1 MLVPWYI
8 PFTKIFLLNMCIIYA
23 YFRILNKNKNDLKC
37 IVALILFNLIMSSFY
52 IVIKCHIEKP
62 FVYLIYYIAFSVNFS
77 AITNNN
83 FLKGV
88 ALTAISIA
96 ISLIS
101 MLIATVITFVIYKI
115 AEGELT
121 SETTIEYLIIGIIQ
135 FLLIFSI
142 LFLLIYLFFKIERFK
157 YGFSFLQGK
166 ETMNKENTS
175 KIGILVSSIIIA
187 ISLVLSIYSR
197 TTSKILIAILIL
209 GGILM
214 IYWIKKSITKYYKEK
229 MKERTVEIQ
238 QEQIKQQDE
247 KIKNLQTELADVL
260 QINHKYSHRISAMEK
275 AVTKL
280 GTKLQANEEFAEE
293 YGDILS
299 SIKKLSKEYKEEVAS
314 VIKETKLPKTNIFS
328 IDNLLEYMK
337 QESEKDKIDFEL
349 NLDFDVSEILETK
362 IPQSKLETMIADHI
376 RDAII
381 AINCSD
387 NKKRKIKVVLDKED
401 NNYQIKFYDTGIE
414 FEIETLSNLGLKRI
428 TTHKSAGGSGIG
440 FMTTFET
447 LKQCKASLIIEE
459 YSDLEYTKAVIIKFN
474 NKNEYRI
481 HSYRAEEIKNKIK
494 DNRIIIE

>member
-1 MLVPWYI
+1 MQNCLMIIKMFFINICSNYTMI
-8 PFTKIFLLNMCIIYA
+8 KINNYRNITLLQ
-23 YFRILNKNKNDLKC
+23 KC
-37 IVALILFNLIMSSFY
+37 LLLMMDILFA
-52 IVIKCHIEKP
+52 V
-62 FVYLIYYIAFSVNFS
+62 VYLILRQRLEILIAFIFCY
-77 AITNNN
+77 
-83 FLKGV
+83 FLYS
-88 ALTAISIA
+88 LA
-96 ISLIS
+96 ISLTVNTNILHGLVSNIIS
-101 MLIATVITFVIYKI
+101 VSFSLIAMFVSTIINFIIYKLMFFDI
-115 AEGELT
+115 
-121 SETTIEYLIIGIIQ
+121 TIETIIEYVTIGIIQ
-135 FLLIFSI
+135 
-142 LFLLIYLFFKIERFK
+142 FLLIYLFFKIERFK

-187 ISLVLSIYSR
+187 ISLVLSTYSR

-337 QESEKDKIDFEL
+337 QESEKDKIDFKL
-349 NLDFDVSEILETK
+349 NLDFDINEILETK
-362 IPQSKLETMIADHI
+362 IPQNKLETMLADHI

-381 AINCSD
+381 AINCSE
-387 NKKRKIKVVLDKED
+387 NKDRRIKVVLDKED

-428 TTHKSAGGSGIG
+428 TTHKSAGGSGIE

-459 YSDLEYTKAVIIKFN
+459 YSDLEYTKAVIIKFD

>member
-1 MLVPWYI
+1 MQNCLMIIKMFFINICSNYTMI
-8 PFTKIFLLNMCIIYA
+8 KINNYRNITLLQ
-23 YFRILNKNKNDLKC
+23 KC
-37 IVALILFNLIMSSFY
+37 LLLMMDILFA
-52 IVIKCHIEKP
+52 V
-62 FVYLIYYIAFSVNFS
+62 VYLILRQRLEILIAFIFCY
-77 AITNNN
+77 
-83 FLKGV
+83 FLYS
-88 ALTAISIA
+88 LA
-96 ISLIS
+96 ISLTVNTNILHGLVSNIIS
-101 MLIATVITFVIYKI
+101 VSFSLIAMFVSTIINFIIYKLMFFDI
-115 AEGELT
+115 
-121 SETTIEYLIIGIIQ
+121 TIETIIEYVTIGIIQ
-135 FLLIFSI
+135 
-142 LFLLIYLFFKIERFK
+142 FLLIYLFFKIERFK

-187 ISLVLSIYSR
+187 ISLVLSTYSR

-247 KIKNLQTELADVL
+247 RIKDLQTELADVL

-337 QESEKDKIDFEL
+337 QESEKDKIDFKL
-349 NLDFDVSEILETK
+349 NLDFDINEILETK
-362 IPQSKLETMIADHI
+362 IPQNKLETMLADHI

-381 AINCSD
+381 AINCSE
-387 NKKRKIKVVLDKED
+387 NKERKIKVVLDKED

-414 FEIETLSNLGLKRI
+414 FEIETLSKLGLKRI

-459 YSDLEYTKAVIIKFN
+459 YSDLEYTKAVIIKFD

-481 HSYRAEEIKNKIK
+481 HSYRAEEIKNKIQ

>member
-1 MLVPWYI
+1 MQNCLMIIKMFFINICSNYTMI
-8 PFTKIFLLNMCIIYA
+8 KINNYRNITLLQ
-23 YFRILNKNKNDLKC
+23 KC
-37 IVALILFNLIMSSFY
+37 LLLMMDILFA
-52 IVIKCHIEKP
+52 V
-62 FVYLIYYIAFSVNFS
+62 VYLILRQRLEILIAFIFCY
-77 AITNNN
+77 
-83 FLKGV
+83 FLYS
-88 ALTAISIA
+88 LA
-96 ISLIS
+96 ISLTVNTNILHGLVSNIIS
-101 MLIATVITFVIYKI
+101 VFFSLIAMFVSTIINFIIYKLMFFDI
-115 AEGELT
+115 
-121 SETTIEYLIIGIIQ
+121 TIETIIEYVTIGIIQ
-135 FLLIFSI
+135 
-142 LFLLIYLFFKIERFK
+142 FLLIYLFFKIERFK

-187 ISLVLSIYSR
+187 ISLVLSTYSR

-314 VIKETKLPKTNIFS
+314 VIKGTKLPKTNIFS

-337 QESEKDKIDFEL
+337 QESEKDKIDFKL
-349 NLDFDVSEILETK
+349 NLDFDINEILETK
-362 IPQSKLETMIADHI
+362 IPQNKLETMLADHI

-381 AINCSD
+381 AINCSE
-387 NKKRKIKVVLDKED
+387 NKDRRIKVVLDKED

-414 FEIETLSNLGLKRI
+414 FEIETLSKLGLKRT
-428 TTHKSAGGSGIG
+428 TTHKSTGGSGIG

-459 YSDLEYTKAVIIKFN
+459 YSDLEYTKAVIIKFD

-481 HSYRAEEIKNKIK
+481 HSYRAEEIKNKIQ

>member
-1 MLVPWYI
+1 MEISWYL
-8 PFTKIFLLNMCIIYA
+8 PFTKVFFMNICIIYT
-23 YFRILNKNKNDLKC
+23 YFRMQNKKVNSIKHVFMLLCFNIFMTVIYCFLKNNLK
-37 IVALILFNLIMSSFY
+37 
-52 IVIKCHIEKP
+52 KP
-62 FVYLIYYIAFSVNFS
+62 FIYLIYYSIFMISFFIIMKERKPYAFTLISISMSISLLSICISTSIAFIIFKMLRFS
-77 AITNNN
+77 LDSEKLVEYVVIGTIQ
-83 FLKGV
+83 F
-88 ALTAISIA
+88 
-96 ISLIS
+96 SLIFLFFRIKRFKDGLQFLNGS
-101 MLIATVITFVIYKI
+101 NYNNILNYM
-115 AEGELT
+115 G
-121 SETTIEYLIIGIIQ
+121 IGISAATIVTCGIYGLHSDYSLKT
-135 FLLIFSI
+135 FLLI
-142 LFLLIYLFFKIERFK
+142 LLI
-157 YGFSFLQGK
+157 
-166 ETMNKENTS
+166 
-175 KIGILVSSIIIA
+175 A
-187 ISLVLSIYSR
+187 
-197 TTSKILIAILIL
+197 

-337 QESEKDKIDFEL
+337 QESEKDKIDFKL
-349 NLDFDVSEILETK
+349 NLDFDINEILETK
-362 IPQSKLETMIADHI
+362 IPQSKLETMLADHI

-381 AINCSD
+381 AINCSE
-387 NKKRKIKVVLDKED
+387 NKERKIKVVLDKED

-414 FEIETLSNLGLKRI
+414 FEIETLSKLGLKRT
-428 TTHKSAGGSGIG
+428 TTHKSTGGSGIG

-459 YSDLEYTKAVIIKFN
+459 YSDLEYTKAVIIKFD

>member
-1 MLVPWYI
+1 MQNCLMIIKMFFINICSNYTMI
-8 PFTKIFLLNMCIIYA
+8 KINNYRNITLLQ
-23 YFRILNKNKNDLKC
+23 KC
-37 IVALILFNLIMSSFY
+37 LLLMMDILFA
-52 IVIKCHIEKP
+52 V
-62 FVYLIYYIAFSVNFS
+62 VYLILRQRLEILIAFIFCY
-77 AITNNN
+77 
-83 FLKGV
+83 FLYS
-88 ALTAISIA
+88 LA
-96 ISLIS
+96 ISLTVNTNILHGLVSNIIS
-101 MLIATVITFVIYKI
+101 VSFSLIAMFVSTIINFIIYKLMFFDI
-115 AEGELT
+115 
-121 SETTIEYLIIGIIQ
+121 TIETIIEYVTIGIIQ
-135 FLLIFSI
+135 
-142 LFLLIYLFFKIERFK
+142 FLLIYLFFKIERFK

-187 ISLVLSIYSR
+187 ISLVLSTYSR

-247 KIKNLQTELADVL
+247 RIKDLQTELADVL

-337 QESEKDKIDFEL
+337 QESEKDKIDFKL
-349 NLDFDVSEILETK
+349 NLDFDINEILETK
-362 IPQSKLETMIADHI
+362 IPQNKLETMLADHI

-381 AINCSD
+381 AINCSE
-387 NKKRKIKVVLDKED
+387 NKDRRIKVVLDKED

-459 YSDLEYTKAVIIKFN
+459 YSDLEYTKAVIIKFD

-481 HSYRAEEIKNKIK
+481 HSYRAEEIKNEIK

>member
-1 MLVPWYI
+1 MQNCLMIIKMFFINICSNYTMI
-8 PFTKIFLLNMCIIYA
+8 KINNYRNITLLQ
-23 YFRILNKNKNDLKC
+23 KC
-37 IVALILFNLIMSSFY
+37 LLLMMDILFA
-52 IVIKCHIEKP
+52 V
-62 FVYLIYYIAFSVNFS
+62 VYLILRQRLEILIAFIFCY
-77 AITNNN
+77 
-83 FLKGV
+83 FLYS
-88 ALTAISIA
+88 LA
-96 ISLIS
+96 ISLTVNTNILHGLVSNIIS
-101 MLIATVITFVIYKI
+101 VSFSLIAMFVSTIINFIIYKLMFFDI
-115 AEGELT
+115 
-121 SETTIEYLIIGIIQ
+121 TIETIIEYVTIGIIQ
-135 FLLIFSI
+135 
-142 LFLLIYLFFKIERFK
+142 FLLIYLFFKIERFK

-187 ISLVLSIYSR
+187 ISLVLSTYSR

-247 KIKNLQTELADVL
+247 RIKDLQTELADVL

-337 QESEKDKIDFEL
+337 QESEKDKIDFKL
-349 NLDFDVSEILETK
+349 NLDFDISEILETK

-414 FEIETLSNLGLKRI
+414 FEIETLSKLGLKRA
-428 TTHKSAGGSGIG
+428 TTHKATGGSGIG

-459 YSDLEYTKAVIIKFN
+459 YSDLEYTKAVIIKFD

>member
-1 MLVPWYI
+1 MQNCLMIIKMFFINICSNYTMI
-8 PFTKIFLLNMCIIYA
+8 KINNYRNITLLQ
-23 YFRILNKNKNDLKC
+23 KC
-37 IVALILFNLIMSSFY
+37 LLLMMDILFA
-52 IVIKCHIEKP
+52 V
-62 FVYLIYYIAFSVNFS
+62 VYLILRQRLEILIAFIFCY
-77 AITNNN
+77 
-83 FLKGV
+83 FLYS
-88 ALTAISIA
+88 LA
-96 ISLIS
+96 ISLTVNTNILHGLVSNIIS
-101 MLIATVITFVIYKI
+101 VSFSLIAMFVSTIINFIIYKLMFFDI
-115 AEGELT
+115 
-121 SETTIEYLIIGIIQ
+121 TIETIIEYVTIGIIQ
-135 FLLIFSI
+135 
-142 LFLLIYLFFKIERFK
+142 FLLIYLFFKIERFK

-187 ISLVLSIYSR
+187 ISLVLSTYSR
-197 TTSKILIAILIL
+197 KTSKILIAILIL

-337 QESEKDKIDFEL
+337 QESEKDKIDFKL
-349 NLDFDVSEILETK
+349 NLDFDINEILETK
-362 IPQSKLETMIADHI
+362 IPQSKLETMLADHI

-381 AINCSD
+381 AINCSE
-387 NKKRKIKVVLDKED
+387 NKERKIKVVLDKED

-414 FEIETLSNLGLKRI
+414 FEIETLSKLGLKRT
-428 TTHKSAGGSGIG
+428 TTHKSTGGSGIG

-459 YSDLEYTKAVIIKFN
+459 YSDLEYTKAVIIKFD

>member
-1 MLVPWYI
+1 MQNCLMIIKMFFINICSNYTMI
-8 PFTKIFLLNMCIIYA
+8 KINNYRNITLLQ
-23 YFRILNKNKNDLKC
+23 KC
-37 IVALILFNLIMSSFY
+37 LLLMMDILFA
-52 IVIKCHIEKP
+52 V
-62 FVYLIYYIAFSVNFS
+62 VYLILRQRLEILIAFIFCY
-77 AITNNN
+77 
-83 FLKGV
+83 FLYS
-88 ALTAISIA
+88 LA
-96 ISLIS
+96 ISLTVNTNILHGLVSNIIS
-101 MLIATVITFVIYKI
+101 VSFSLIAMFVSTIINFIIYKLMFFDI
-115 AEGELT
+115 
-121 SETTIEYLIIGIIQ
+121 TIETIIEYVTIGIIQ
-135 FLLIFSI
+135 
-142 LFLLIYLFFKIERFK
+142 FLLIYLFFKIKRFK

-187 ISLVLSIYSR
+187 ISLVLSRYSR

-337 QESEKDKIDFEL
+337 QESEKEKIDFKL
-349 NLDFDVSEILETK
+349 NLDFDINEILETK
-362 IPQSKLETMIADHI
+362 IPQNKLETMLADHI

-381 AINCSD
+381 AINCSE
-387 NKKRKIKVVLDKED
+387 NKDRRIKVVLDKED

-459 YSDLEYTKAVIIKFN
+459 YSDLEYTKAVIIKFD

>member
-1 MLVPWYI
+1 MQNCLMIIKMFFINICSNYTMI
-8 PFTKIFLLNMCIIYA
+8 KINNYRNITLLQ
-23 YFRILNKNKNDLKC
+23 KC
-37 IVALILFNLIMSSFY
+37 LLLMMDILFA
-52 IVIKCHIEKP
+52 V
-62 FVYLIYYIAFSVNFS
+62 VYLILRQRLEILIAFIFCY
-77 AITNNN
+77 
-83 FLKGV
+83 FLYS
-88 ALTAISIA
+88 LA
-96 ISLIS
+96 ISLTVNTNILHGLVSNIIS
-101 MLIATVITFVIYKI
+101 VSFSLIAMFVSTIINFIIYKLMFFDI
-115 AEGELT
+115 
-121 SETTIEYLIIGIIQ
+121 TIETIIEYVTIGIIQ
-135 FLLIFSI
+135 
-142 LFLLIYLFFKIERFK
+142 FLLIYLFFKIERFK

-187 ISLVLSIYSR
+187 ISLVLSTYSR

-247 KIKNLQTELADVL
+247 RIKDLQTELADVL

-337 QESEKDKIDFEL
+337 QESEKDKIDFKL
-349 NLDFDVSEILETK
+349 NLDFDINEILETK
-362 IPQSKLETMIADHI
+362 IPQNKLETMLADHI

-381 AINCSD
+381 AINCSE
-387 NKKRKIKVVLDKED
+387 NKDRRIKVVLDKED

-459 YSDLEYTKAVIIKFN
+459 YSDLEYTKAVIIKFD

>member
-1 MLVPWYI
+1 MQNCLMIIKMFFINICSNYTMI
-8 PFTKIFLLNMCIIYA
+8 KINNYRNITLLQ
-23 YFRILNKNKNDLKC
+23 KC
-37 IVALILFNLIMSSFY
+37 LLLMMDILFA
-52 IVIKCHIEKP
+52 V
-62 FVYLIYYIAFSVNFS
+62 VYLILRQRLEILIAFIFCY
-77 AITNNN
+77 
-83 FLKGV
+83 FLYS
-88 ALTAISIA
+88 LA
-96 ISLIS
+96 ISLTVNTNILHGLVSDIIS
-101 MLIATVITFVIYKI
+101 VSFSLIAMFVSTIINFIIYKLMLFDI
-115 AEGELT
+115 
-121 SETTIEYLIIGIIQ
+121 TIETIIEYVVIGIIQ
-135 FLLIFSI
+135 
-142 LFLLIYLFFKIERFK
+142 FLLIYLFFKIKRFK
-157 YGFSFLQGK
+157 YGFSFLQEK

-187 ISLVLSIYSR
+187 ISLVLSTYSR
-197 TTSKILIAILIL
+197 TTSKILIAILII

-247 KIKNLQTELADVL
+247 KIKDLQTELADVL

-293 YGDILS
+293 CGDILS

-349 NLDFDVSEILETK
+349 NLDFDISEILETK

-381 AINCSD
+381 AINCSE
-387 NKKRKIKVVLDKED
+387 NKERKIKVVLDKED

-414 FEIETLSNLGLKRI
+414 FEIETLSKLGLKRA
-428 TTHKSAGGSGIG
+428 TTHKATGGSGIG

-459 YSDLEYTKAVIIKFN
+459 YYNQEYTKAVIIKFD

-481 HSYRAEEIKNKIK
+481 HSYRAEEIKNKIQ

>member
-1 MLVPWYI
+1 MQNCLMIIKMFFINICSNYTMI
-8 PFTKIFLLNMCIIYA
+8 KINNYRNITLLQ
-23 YFRILNKNKNDLKC
+23 KC
-37 IVALILFNLIMSSFY
+37 LLLMMDILFA
-52 IVIKCHIEKP
+52 V
-62 FVYLIYYIAFSVNFS
+62 VYLILRQRLEILIAFIFCY
-77 AITNNN
+77 
-83 FLKGV
+83 FLYS
-88 ALTAISIA
+88 LA
-96 ISLIS
+96 ISLTVNTNILHGLVSNIIS
-101 MLIATVITFVIYKI
+101 VSFSLIAMFVSTIINFIIYKLMFFDI
-115 AEGELT
+115 
-121 SETTIEYLIIGIIQ
+121 TIETIIEYVTIGIIQ
-135 FLLIFSI
+135 
-142 LFLLIYLFFKIERFK
+142 FLLIYLFFKIERFK

-187 ISLVLSIYSR
+187 ISLVLSTYSR

-214 IYWIKKSITKYYKEK
+214 IYWIKKSITKYYKEE

-293 YGDILS
+293 CGDILS

-314 VIKETKLPKTNIFS
+314 VIKETKLLKTNIFS

-337 QESEKDKIDFEL
+337 QESEKDKIDFKL
-349 NLDFDVSEILETK
+349 NLDFDINEILKTK
-362 IPQSKLETMIADHI
+362 IPQSKLETMLADHI

-381 AINCSD
+381 AINCSE
-387 NKKRKIKVVLDKED
+387 NKERKIKVVLGKED

-414 FEIETLSNLGLKRI
+414 FEIETLSKLGLKRT
-428 TTHKSAGGSGIG
+428 TTHKSTGGSGIG

-459 YSDLEYTKAVIIKFN
+459 YSDLEYTKVVIIKFD

>member
-1 MLVPWYI
+1 MQNCLMIIKMFFINICSNYTMI
-8 PFTKIFLLNMCIIYA
+8 KINNYRNITLLQ
-23 YFRILNKNKNDLKC
+23 KC
-37 IVALILFNLIMSSFY
+37 LLLMMDILFA
-52 IVIKCHIEKP
+52 V
-62 FVYLIYYIAFSVNFS
+62 VYLILRQRLEILIAFIFCY
-77 AITNNN
+77 
-83 FLKGV
+83 FLYS
-88 ALTAISIA
+88 LA
-96 ISLIS
+96 ISLTVNTNILHGLVSNIIS
-101 MLIATVITFVIYKI
+101 VSFSLIAMFVSTIINFIIYKLMFFDI
-115 AEGELT
+115 
-121 SETTIEYLIIGIIQ
+121 TIETIIEYVTIGIIQ
-135 FLLIFSI
+135 
-142 LFLLIYLFFKIERFK
+142 FLLIYLFFKIERFK

-187 ISLVLSIYSR
+187 ISLVLSTYSR

-337 QESEKDKIDFEL
+337 QESEKDKIDFKL
-349 NLDFDVSEILETK
+349 NLDFDINEILETK
-362 IPQSKLETMIADHI
+362 IPQSKLETMLADHI

-381 AINCSD
+381 AINCSE
-387 NKKRKIKVVLDKED
+387 NIERKIKVVLDKED

-414 FEIETLSNLGLKRI
+414 FEIETLSKLGLKRA
-428 TTHKSAGGSGIG
+428 TTHKATGGSGIG

-459 YSDLEYTKAVIIKFN
+459 YSDLEYTKAVIIKFD

>member
-1 MLVPWYI
+1 MQNCLMIIKMFFINICSNYTMI
-8 PFTKIFLLNMCIIYA
+8 KINNYRNITLLQ
-23 YFRILNKNKNDLKC
+23 KC
-37 IVALILFNLIMSSFY
+37 LLLMMDILFA
-52 IVIKCHIEKP
+52 V
-62 FVYLIYYIAFSVNFS
+62 VYLILRQRLEILIAFIFCY
-77 AITNNN
+77 
-83 FLKGV
+83 FLYS
-88 ALTAISIA
+88 LA
-96 ISLIS
+96 ISLTVNTNILHGLVSNIIS
-101 MLIATVITFVIYKI
+101 VSFSLIAMFVSTIINFIIYKLMFFDI
-115 AEGELT
+115 
-121 SETTIEYLIIGIIQ
+121 TIETIIEYVTIGIIQ
-135 FLLIFSI
+135 
-142 LFLLIYLFFKIERFK
+142 FLLIYLFFKIERFK

-187 ISLVLSIYSR
+187 ISLVLSTYSR

-260 QINHKYSHRISAMEK
+260 QINYKYSHRISAMEK

-337 QESEKDKIDFEL
+337 QESEKDKIDFKL
-349 NLDFDVSEILETK
+349 NLDFDINEILETK

-381 AINCSD
+381 AINCSE
-387 NKKRKIKVVLDKED
+387 NKERKIKVVLDKED

-414 FEIETLSNLGLKRI
+414 FEIETLSKLGLKRT
-428 TTHKSAGGSGIG
+428 TTHKSTGGSGIG

-459 YSDLEYTKAVIIKFN
+459 YSDLEYTKAVIIKFD

>member
-1 MLVPWYI
+1 MQNCLMIIKMFFINICSNYTMI
-8 PFTKIFLLNMCIIYA
+8 KINNYRNITLLQ
-23 YFRILNKNKNDLKC
+23 KC
-37 IVALILFNLIMSSFY
+37 LLLMMDILFA
-52 IVIKCHIEKP
+52 V
-62 FVYLIYYIAFSVNFS
+62 VYLILRQRLEILIAFIFCY
-77 AITNNN
+77 
-83 FLKGV
+83 FLYS
-88 ALTAISIA
+88 LA
-96 ISLIS
+96 ISLTVNTNILHGLVSNIIS
-101 MLIATVITFVIYKI
+101 VSFSLIAMFVSTIINFIIYKLMFFDI
-115 AEGELT
+115 T
-121 SETTIEYLIIGIIQ
+121 IETTIEYVTIGIIQ
-135 FLLIFSI
+135 
-142 LFLLIYLFFKIERFK
+142 FLLIYLFFKIKRFK

-187 ISLVLSIYSR
+187 ISLVLSRYSR

-314 VIKETKLPKTNIFS
+314 VIKETKLPKTNIFN

-337 QESEKDKIDFEL
+337 QESEKDKIDFKL
-349 NLDFDVSEILETK
+349 NLDFDINEILETK
-362 IPQSKLETMIADHI
+362 IPQNKLETMLADHI

-381 AINCSD
+381 AINCSE
-387 NKKRKIKVVLDKED
+387 NKDRRIKVVLDKED

-459 YSDLEYTKAVIIKFN
+459 YSDLEYTKAVIIKFD

>member
-1 MLVPWYI
+1 MQNCLMIIKMFFINICSNYTMI
-8 PFTKIFLLNMCIIYA
+8 KINNYRNITLLQ
-23 YFRILNKNKNDLKC
+23 KC
-37 IVALILFNLIMSSFY
+37 LLLMMDILFA
-52 IVIKCHIEKP
+52 V
-62 FVYLIYYIAFSVNFS
+62 VYLILRQRLEILIAFIFCY
-77 AITNNN
+77 
-83 FLKGV
+83 FLYS
-88 ALTAISIA
+88 LA
-96 ISLIS
+96 ISLTVNTNILHGLVSNIIS
-101 MLIATVITFVIYKI
+101 VSFSLIAMFVSTIINFIIYKLMFFDI
-115 AEGELT
+115 
-121 SETTIEYLIIGIIQ
+121 TIETIIEYVTIGIIQ
-135 FLLIFSI
+135 
-142 LFLLIYLFFKIERFK
+142 FLLIYLFFKIERFK

-187 ISLVLSIYSR
+187 ISLVLSTYSR

-247 KIKNLQTELADVL
+247 RIKDLQTELADVL

-337 QESEKDKIDFEL
+337 QKSEKDKIDFKL
-349 NLDFDVSEILETK
+349 NLDFDINEILETK
-362 IPQSKLETMIADHI
+362 IPQNKLETMLADHI

-381 AINCSD
+381 AINCSE
-387 NKKRKIKVVLDKED
+387 NKDRRIKVVLDKED

-459 YSDLEYTKAVIIKFN
+459 YSDLEYTKAVIIKFD

>member
-1 MLVPWYI
+1 MQNCLMIIKMFFINICSNYTMI
-8 PFTKIFLLNMCIIYA
+8 KINNYRNITLLQ
-23 YFRILNKNKNDLKC
+23 KC
-37 IVALILFNLIMSSFY
+37 LLLMMDILFA
-52 IVIKCHIEKP
+52 V
-62 FVYLIYYIAFSVNFS
+62 VYLILRQRLEILIAFIFCY
-77 AITNNN
+77 
-83 FLKGV
+83 FLYS
-88 ALTAISIA
+88 LA
-96 ISLIS
+96 ISLTVNTNILHGLVSNIIS
-101 MLIATVITFVIYKI
+101 VSFSLIAMFVSTIINFIIYKLMFFDI
-115 AEGELT
+115 
-121 SETTIEYLIIGIIQ
+121 TIETIIEYVTIGIIQ
-135 FLLIFSI
+135 
-142 LFLLIYLFFKIERFK
+142 FLLIYLFFKIKRFK

-187 ISLVLSIYSR
+187 ISLVLSRYSR

-337 QESEKDKIDFEL
+337 QESEKDKIDFKL
-349 NLDFDVSEILETK
+349 NLDFDINEILETK
-362 IPQSKLETMIADHI
+362 IPQNKLETMLADHI

-381 AINCSD
+381 AINCSE
-387 NKKRKIKVVLDKED
+387 NKDRRIKVVLDKED

-459 YSDLEYTKAVIIKFN
+459 YSDLEYTKAVIIKFD

-481 HSYRAEEIKNKIK
+481 HSYRAEEIKNKIQ

>member
-52 IVIKCHIEKP
+52 IVIKGHIEKP
-62 FVYLIYYIAFSVNFS
+62 FVYLIYYIAYSVNFS

-88 ALTAISIA
+88 ALTTISIA

-121 SETTIEYLIIGIIQ
+121 SETIIEYLIIGIIQ
-135 FLLIFSI
+135 
-142 LFLLIYLFFKIERFK
+142 FLLIYLFFKIERFK
-157 YGFSFLQGK
+157 YGFSFLQEK

-187 ISLVLSIYSR
+187 ISLVLSTYSR

-293 YGDILS
+293 CGDILS

-337 QESEKDKIDFEL
+337 QESEKDKIDFKL
-349 NLDFDVSEILETK
+349 NLDFDINEILETK
-362 IPQSKLETMIADHI
+362 IPQSKLETMLADHI

-381 AINCSD
+381 AINCSE
-387 NKKRKIKVVLDKED
+387 NKERKIKVVLDKED

-414 FEIETLSNLGLKRI
+414 FEIETLSKLGLKRA
-428 TTHKSAGGSGIG
+428 TTHKATGGSGIG

-459 YSDLEYTKAVIIKFN
+459 YSDLEYTKAVIIKFD

>member
-1 MLVPWYI
+1 M
-8 PFTKIFLLNMCIIYA
+8 
-23 YFRILNKNKNDLKC
+23 
-37 IVALILFNLIMSSFY
+37 
-52 IVIKCHIEKP
+52 
-62 FVYLIYYIAFSVNFS
+62 
-77 AITNNN
+77 ITN
-83 FLKGV
+83 
-88 ALTAISIA
+88 AISIVC
-96 ISLIS
+96 
-101 MLIATVITFVIYKI
+101 MLIATIMSFMIMKSFRLNLI
-115 AEGELT
+115 KHNI
-121 SETTIEYLIIGIIQ
+121 IEYVVIGIIQ
-135 FLLIFSI
+135 
-142 LFLLIYLFFKIERFK
+142 FLLIYLFFKIKRFK

-187 ISLVLSIYSR
+187 ISLVLSTYSR

-293 YGDILS
+293 CGDILS

-314 VIKETKLPKTNIFS
+314 VIKETKLLKTNIFS

-337 QESEKDKIDFEL
+337 QESEKDKIDFKL
-349 NLDFDVSEILETK
+349 NLDFDINEILKTK
-362 IPQSKLETMIADHI
+362 IPQSKLETMLADHI

-381 AINCSD
+381 AINCSE
-387 NKKRKIKVVLDKED
+387 NKERKIKVVLGKED

-414 FEIETLSNLGLKRI
+414 FEIETLSKLGLKRT
-428 TTHKSAGGSGIG
+428 TTHKSTGGSGIG

-459 YSDLEYTKAVIIKFN
+459 YSDLEYTKVVIIKFD

>member
-1 MLVPWYI
+1 MQNCLMIIKMFFINICSNYTMI
-8 PFTKIFLLNMCIIYA
+8 KINNYRNITLLQ
-23 YFRILNKNKNDLKC
+23 KC
-37 IVALILFNLIMSSFY
+37 LLLMMDILFA
-52 IVIKCHIEKP
+52 V
-62 FVYLIYYIAFSVNFS
+62 VYLILRQRLEILIAFIFCY
-77 AITNNN
+77 
-83 FLKGV
+83 FLYS
-88 ALTAISIA
+88 LA
-96 ISLIS
+96 ISLTVNTNILHGLVSNIIS
-101 MLIATVITFVIYKI
+101 VSFSLIAMFVSTIINFIIYKLMFFDI
-115 AEGELT
+115 
-121 SETTIEYLIIGIIQ
+121 TIETIIEYVTIGIIQ
-135 FLLIFSI
+135 
-142 LFLLIYLFFKIERFK
+142 FLLIYLFFKIERFK

-187 ISLVLSIYSR
+187 ISLVLSTYSR

-275 AVTKL
+275 TVTKL

-349 NLDFDVSEILETK
+349 NLDFDINEILETK
-362 IPQSKLETMIADHI
+362 IPQSKLETMLADHI

-414 FEIETLSNLGLKRI
+414 FEIETLSKLGLKRT
-428 TTHKSAGGSGIG
+428 TTHKSTGGSGIG

-459 YSDLEYTKAVIIKFN
+459 YSDLEYTKAVIIKFD

>member
-1 MLVPWYI
+1 MQNCLMIIKMFFINICSNYTMI
-8 PFTKIFLLNMCIIYA
+8 KINNYRNITLLQ
-23 YFRILNKNKNDLKC
+23 KC
-37 IVALILFNLIMSSFY
+37 LLLMMDILFA
-52 IVIKCHIEKP
+52 V
-62 FVYLIYYIAFSVNFS
+62 VYLILRQRLEILIAFIFCY
-77 AITNNN
+77 
-83 FLKGV
+83 FLYS
-88 ALTAISIA
+88 LA
-96 ISLIS
+96 ISLTVNTNILHGLVSNIIS
-101 MLIATVITFVIYKI
+101 VSFSLIAMFVSTIINFIIYKLMFFDI
-115 AEGELT
+115 
-121 SETTIEYLIIGIIQ
+121 TIETIIEYVTIGIIQ
-135 FLLIFSI
+135 
-142 LFLLIYLFFKIERFK
+142 FLLIYLFFKIERFK

-187 ISLVLSIYSR
+187 ISLVLSTYSR

-275 AVTKL
+275 AVIKL
-280 GTKLQANEEFAEE
+280 GTKLQTNEEFAEE

-328 IDNLLEYMK
+328 TDNLLEYMK
-337 QESEKDKIDFEL
+337 QEAEKDKISFEL
-349 NLDFDVSEILETK
+349 KIDFDINEILETK
-362 IPQSKLETMIADHI
+362 IPQNKLETMLADHI

-381 AINCSD
+381 AINCSE
-387 NKKRKIKVVLDKED
+387 NKDRRIKVVLDKED
-401 NNYQIKFYDTGIE
+401 NNYQIKFYDTGRE
-414 FEIETLSNLGLKRI
+414 FEIETLSKLGLKRT
-428 TTHKSAGGSGIG
+428 TTHKATGGSGIG

-459 YSDLEYTKAVIIKFN
+459 YSNQEYTKAVIIKFDN
-474 NKNEYRI
+474 ENEYRI
-481 HSYRAEEIKNKIK
+481 HSYRAEEIKNKIQ

>member
-1 MLVPWYI
+1 MQNCLMIIKMFFINICSNYTMI
-8 PFTKIFLLNMCIIYA
+8 KINNYRNITLLQ
-23 YFRILNKNKNDLKC
+23 KC
-37 IVALILFNLIMSSFY
+37 LLLMMDILFA
-52 IVIKCHIEKP
+52 V
-62 FVYLIYYIAFSVNFS
+62 VYLILRQRLEILIAFIFCY
-77 AITNNN
+77 
-83 FLKGV
+83 FLYS
-88 ALTAISIA
+88 LA
-96 ISLIS
+96 ISLTVNTNILHGLVSNIIS
-101 MLIATVITFVIYKI
+101 VSFSLIAMFVSTIINFIIYKLMFFDI
-115 AEGELT
+115 
-121 SETTIEYLIIGIIQ
+121 TIETIIEYVTIGIIQ
-135 FLLIFSI
+135 
-142 LFLLIYLFFKIERFK
+142 FLLIYLFFKIERFK

-187 ISLVLSIYSR
+187 ISLVLSTYSR

-337 QESEKDKIDFEL
+337 QESEKDKIDFKL
-349 NLDFDVSEILETK
+349 NLDFDINEILETK
-362 IPQSKLETMIADHI
+362 IPQNKLETMLADHI

-381 AINCSD
+381 AINCSE
-387 NKKRKIKVVLDKED
+387 NKERKIKVVLDKED

-414 FEIETLSNLGLKRI
+414 FEIETLSKLGLKRA
-428 TTHKSAGGSGIG
+428 TTHKATGGSGIG

-459 YSDLEYTKAVIIKFN
+459 YSDLEYTKAVIIKFD

>member
-1 MLVPWYI
+1 MQNCLMIIKMFFINICSNYTMI
-8 PFTKIFLLNMCIIYA
+8 KINNYRNITLLQ
-23 YFRILNKNKNDLKC
+23 KC
-37 IVALILFNLIMSSFY
+37 LLLMMDILFA
-52 IVIKCHIEKP
+52 V
-62 FVYLIYYIAFSVNFS
+62 VYLILRQRLEILIAFIFCY
-77 AITNNN
+77 
-83 FLKGV
+83 FLYS
-88 ALTAISIA
+88 LA
-96 ISLIS
+96 ISLTVNTNILHGLVSNIIS
-101 MLIATVITFVIYKI
+101 VSFSLIAMFVSTIINFIIYKLMFFDI
-115 AEGELT
+115 
-121 SETTIEYLIIGIIQ
+121 TIETIIEYVTIGIIQ
-135 FLLIFSI
+135 
-142 LFLLIYLFFKIERFK
+142 FLLIYLFFKIKRFK

-187 ISLVLSIYSR
+187 ISLVLSTYSR

-337 QESEKDKIDFEL
+337 QESEKDKIDFKL
-349 NLDFDVSEILETK
+349 NLDFDINEILETK
-362 IPQSKLETMIADHI
+362 IPQSKLETMLADHI

-381 AINCSD
+381 AINCSE
-387 NKKRKIKVVLDKED
+387 NKERKIKVVLDKED

-414 FEIETLSNLGLKRI
+414 FEIETLSKLGLKRA
-428 TTHKSAGGSGIG
+428 TTHKATGGSGIG

-459 YSDLEYTKAVIIKFN
+459 YSDLEYTKAVIIKFD

>member
-1 MLVPWYI
+1 MSLPWYI
-8 PFTKIFLLNMCIIYA
+8 PLIKIFFVNVSNSYMVSKITNAKPRKKTVNILILLLCLLVGFIYALIRIKTNILVAGSIYYFTFIIIYLIFSNTSIVKA
-23 YFRILNKNKNDLKC
+23 VMVSLISNAMTIICMLLSTIINFALLKIFKLNLDEYN
-37 IVALILFNLIMSSFY
+37 IIEY
-52 IVIKCHIEKP
+52 IVI
-62 FVYLIYYIAFSVNFS
+62 
-77 AITNNN
+77 
-83 FLKGV
+83 
-88 ALTAISIA
+88 
-96 ISLIS
+96 
-101 MLIATVITFVIYKI
+101 
-115 AEGELT
+115 
-121 SETTIEYLIIGIIQ
+121 GIMQ
-135 FLLIFSI
+135 N
-142 LFLLIYLFFKIERFK
+142 LLIYFFFRIKRFK
-157 YGFSFLQGK
+157 NGFTFLKNNNNDFAK
-166 ETMNKENTS
+166 EGS
-175 KIGILVSSIIIA
+175 ILGTIFII
-187 ISLVLSIYSR
+187 L
-197 TTSKILIAILIL
+197 AILTGRETEDIVLFTICNLAIIL

-349 NLDFDVSEILETK
+349 NLDFDISEILETK

-381 AINCSD
+381 AINCSE
-387 NKKRKIKVVLDKED
+387 NKERKIKVVLDKED

-414 FEIETLSNLGLKRI
+414 FEIETLSKLGLKRT
-428 TTHKSAGGSGIG
+428 TTHKATGGSGIG

-459 YSDLEYTKAVIIKFN
+459 YSDLEYTKAVIIKFD

>member
-1 MLVPWYI
+1 MI
-8 PFTKIFLLNMCIIYA
+8 KINNYRNITLLQ
-23 YFRILNKNKNDLKC
+23 KC
-37 IVALILFNLIMSSFY
+37 LLLMMDILFA
-52 IVIKCHIEKP
+52 V
-62 FVYLIYYIAFSVNFS
+62 VYLILRQRLEILIAFIFCY
-77 AITNNN
+77 
-83 FLKGV
+83 FLYS
-88 ALTAISIA
+88 LA
-96 ISLIS
+96 ISLTVNTNILHGLVSNIIS
-101 MLIATVITFVIYKI
+101 VSFSLIAMFVSTIINFIIYKLMFFDI
-115 AEGELT
+115 
-121 SETTIEYLIIGIIQ
+121 TIETIIEYVTIGIIQ
-135 FLLIFSI
+135 
-142 LFLLIYLFFKIERFK
+142 FLLIYLFFKIKRFK

-187 ISLVLSIYSR
+187 ISLVLSRYSR

-337 QESEKDKIDFEL
+337 QESEKEKIDFKL
-349 NLDFDVSEILETK
+349 NLDFDINEILETK
-362 IPQSKLETMIADHI
+362 IPQNKLETMLADHI

-381 AINCSD
+381 AINCSE
-387 NKKRKIKVVLDKED
+387 NKDRRIKVVLDKED

-459 YSDLEYTKAVIIKFN
+459 YSDLEYTKAVIIKFD

>member
-1 MLVPWYI
+1 MQNCLMIIKMFFINICSNYTMI
-8 PFTKIFLLNMCIIYA
+8 KINNYRNITLLQ
-23 YFRILNKNKNDLKC
+23 KC
-37 IVALILFNLIMSSFY
+37 LLLMMDILFA
-52 IVIKCHIEKP
+52 V
-62 FVYLIYYIAFSVNFS
+62 VYLILRQRLEILIAFIFCY
-77 AITNNN
+77 
-83 FLKGV
+83 FLYS
-88 ALTAISIA
+88 LA
-96 ISLIS
+96 ISLTVNTNILHGLVSNIIS
-101 MLIATVITFVIYKI
+101 VSFSLIAMFVSTIINFIIYKLMFFDI
-115 AEGELT
+115 
-121 SETTIEYLIIGIIQ
+121 TIETIIEYVTIGIIQ
-135 FLLIFSI
+135 
-142 LFLLIYLFFKIERFK
+142 FLLIYLFFKIKRFK

-187 ISLVLSIYSR
+187 ISLVLSRYSR

-337 QESEKDKIDFEL
+337 QESEKDKIDFKL
-349 NLDFDVSEILETK
+349 NLDFDINEILETK
-362 IPQSKLETMIADHI
+362 IPQNKLETMLADHI

-428 TTHKSAGGSGIG
+428 TTHKSTGGSGIG
-440 FMTTFET
+440 FMTTFEA

-459 YSDLEYTKAVIIKFN
+459 YSDLEYTKAVIIKFD

-481 HSYRAEEIKNKIK
+481 HSYRAEEIKNKIQ